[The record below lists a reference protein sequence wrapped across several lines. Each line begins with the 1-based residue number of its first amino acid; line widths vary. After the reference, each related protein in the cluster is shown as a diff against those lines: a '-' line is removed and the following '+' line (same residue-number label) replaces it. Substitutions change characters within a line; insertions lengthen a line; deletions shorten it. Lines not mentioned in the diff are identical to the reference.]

1 MDYKNS
7 KIYTIRS
14 PQTDKYYIGATT
26 QPLSK
31 RFHTHKQKLN
41 CMSREIIGLGNAYI
55 ELLEEYP
62 CDTKEQ
68 LNAREGVLQRE
79 HKANIVNRNISCRT
93 VEEYEALPE
102 VIEAR
107 QTNRQKPERK
117 EKEKAYAKAYMINNE
132 NRERKNALA
141 RERRKL
147 AKENL
152 A

>member
-31 RFHTHKQKLN
+31 RFWTHKNMLN
-41 CMSREIIGLGNAYI
+41 CSSREIIGLGDAYI
-55 ELLEEYP
+55 ELLEEFS

-68 LNAREGVLQRE
+68 LSKREGELQRD
-79 HKANIVNRNISCRT
+79 HKASIVNVRLEGRT
-93 VEEYEALPE
+93 RQEYSTTDIFKKC
-102 VIEAR
+102 VNKY
-107 QTNRQKPERK
+107 QSKPEIK
-117 EKEKAYAKAYMINNE
+117 EIMKENAKQYAINNRE
-132 NRERKNALA
+132 KINAKNRER
-141 RERRKL
+141 RRL